1 LYLHN
6 YKMKQIDIDNKYLL
20 SESLENS
27 MDRGRAGYSS
37 RGCKESDTNERLTLS
52 LMFHFHL

>member
-1 LYLHN
+1 
-6 YKMKQIDIDNKYLL
+6 MKQIDIDNKYLL